1 MDSEI
6 VGDER
11 SMMKKSKRKTLP
23 AIPRM
28 TIAAMILLVLSA
40 GASAQNLPPPGSYQ
54 PIPNFTGVGAGL
66 QFREAINER
75 FSGAQPIAPSITTP
89 TFANLPPEQDGML
102 LYCENCRSA
111 TPCVSGGDGAYAL
124 GTRGQWACAGAA
136 LEATLNANGNK
147 VSNLASGTINGDALA
162 FGQTGA
168 QLNTLSGSKLDGS
181 DAIANVSLNGVK
193 NVRAFGAT
201 GSLATVTATTSASN
215 AVITVNSIADFK
227 VGNWIKIDHAGA
239 ASNANPPTG
248 VTVVPNSYGM
258 NPNPTSDITKS
269 VANGGGCEVDSQTGN
284 PAHNSAC
291 NVSYTY
297 QIVGVSNGGGWS
309 VPTAAVSTSAGPA
322 TLSTNNNLLVS
333 WTGAANDIAYLVYSC
348 SGAGCT
354 PSLHAVVPHAGAPGA
369 TAESYRD
376 FGHAFGTDE
385 DFGTALGSSAVVQDL
400 FAQITGVN
408 GVSVTLSIAPA
419 QTGSFTMR
427 HDDSVPINAA
437 ISSICSHTATGAT
450 VGGIVEFPATSAYP
464 LGQSLNL
471 YGCWGVTLSLTG
483 AQNGDGGHP
492 VELEWHGVTG
502 GTVINMNKAADS
514 RVAGLSVSGINGNT
528 AGVIIDVDNY
538 ATGGGGDGLATQH
551 DTFERLAL
559 GRAGIGIRVANQS
572 AGNVQNLS
580 FHDVQISNPSN
591 GQGGMWGYFFGGA
604 GQTYNEEIRGGLIQ
618 GHDVA
623 IMSDFVGQL
632 EIYGTDFEQNKIE
645 AWTVDRFGGGAD
657 GNMMFSGV
665 TSEDAQY
672 FIFDT
677 NNVGSNFIIDAT
689 RIAGAPGP
697 NGFLMQLNR
706 PTAIK
711 SSWVC
716 GGGTTV
722 CGISNGNAPNP
733 QPIFSMQNSYGDPSP
748 FRNGDGSN
756 APDSMIFTEFTD
768 WLASGVV
775 RVGYLNHASNIEACS
790 NVGTVSANTTL
801 AFSTNSCQKLFT
813 ATTGLTYTL
822 STTGLVADQVVTI
835 ESYITGAIAAGP
847 LWATS
852 SGAIKWTGGAAP
864 TSSIASGSVDVLR
877 LKWDG
882 TNWLEISRS
891 IGDH

>member
-1 MDSEI
+1 MVMDFRRKISPTI
-6 VGDER
+6 RRMTQR
-11 SMMKKSKRKTLP
+11 SM
-23 AIPRM
+23 M
-28 TIAAMILLVLSA
+28 TIAALILIAASA
-40 GASAQNLPPPGSYQ
+40 DAPAQNLPPPGAYQ

-66 QFREAINER
+66 QFREAINQR
-75 FSGAQPIAPSITTP
+75 FSAAEPIAPSIVTP
-89 TFANLPPEQDGML
+89 TFANLPPEQDGTV
-102 LYCENCRSA
+102 LYCKDCRTA
-111 TPCVSGGDGAYAL
+111 VPCVSGGAGAWAL

-147 VSNLASGTINGDALA
+147 VSNLAPAMIGGDALA

-168 QLNTLSGSKLDGS
+168 QLNTLSGAKLDGS
-181 DAIANVSLNGVK
+181 DAITNVSLNGVE

-201 GSLATVTATTSASN
+201 GSLTATSANTTAGIATVN
-215 AVITVNSIADFK
+215 VNSIGDFK
-227 VGNWIKIDHAGA
+227 TGNWVKIAHAGA
-239 ASNANPPTG
+239 ASNASLPTG
-248 VTVVPNSYGM
+248 VTVVPNSYAM
-258 NPNPTSDITKS
+258 NPNATSDITKS
-269 VANGGGCEVDSQTGN
+269 AANGGGCEVDTVTSN
-284 PAHNSAC
+284 PAHNATCS
-291 NVSYTY
+291 VTYTY
-297 QIVGVSNGGGWS
+297 QIVGVSQAGGWS
-309 VPTAAVSTSAGPA
+309 APTAAISTSAGPA
-322 TLSTNNNLLVS
+322 TLSTNNNIVVS
-333 WTGAANDIAYLVYSC
+333 WTGGTNDIAYLIYSC
-348 SGAGCT
+348 SGTGCT

-385 DFGTALGSSAVVQDL
+385 DFGTAINSSAVAQDL
-400 FAQITGVN
+400 FAQITGVS
-408 GVSVTLSIAPA
+408 GTSVTLSLAPA

-437 ISSICSHTATGAT
+437 ISAVCSHTATGGT
-450 VGGIVEFPATSAYP
+450 VGGIVEFPATAAYP
-464 LGQSLNL
+464 LSQSLNL

-483 AQNGDGGHP
+483 AQSGDGGHP
-492 VELEWHGVTG
+492 VDLEWDGVTG

-514 RVAGLSVSGINGNT
+514 RVAGLSVSGISGNT
-528 AGVIIDVDNY
+528 PGVIIDVDNY

-551 DTFERLAL
+551 DTFERLDL
-559 GRAGIGIRVANQS
+559 GRAGIGIRIANRS
-572 AGNVQNLS
+572 VGNVQDLS

-591 GQGGMWGYFFGGA
+591 GQGGMWGYFFGGI
-604 GQTYNEEIRGGLIQ
+604 GQTYNEEIYGGLIQ
-618 GHDVA
+618 GHDIA
-623 IMSDFVGQL
+623 IMSAFVGQL

-645 AWTVDRFGGGAD
+645 AWTIDRFGGGAD

-665 TSEDAQY
+665 TSEGAQY
-672 FIFDT
+672 FIFDS
-677 NNVGSNFIIDAT
+677 NDVASNFIIDAT
-689 RIAGAPGP
+689 RIADTPGP

-733 QPIFSMQNSYGDPSP
+733 QPIFSVQNSYGDASP

-756 APDSMIFTEFTD
+756 APDSMMFTQFTD
-768 WLASGVV
+768 SIANGIV
-775 RVGYLNHASNIEACS
+775 RVGYLNHAPSIEACS

-801 AFSTNSCQKLFT
+801 AFSTNSCQKIST

-822 STTGLVADQVVTI
+822 STTGLLADQVVTI
-835 ESYITGAIAAGP
+835 ESYLTGAIAAGP
-847 LWATS
+847 TFATS

>member
-1 MDSEI
+1 MDFRRKISPTI
-6 VGDER
+6 RRMTQR
-11 SMMKKSKRKTLP
+11 SM
-23 AIPRM
+23 M
-28 TIAAMILLVLSA
+28 TIAALILIAASA
-40 GASAQNLPPPGSYQ
+40 DAPAQNLPPPGAYQ

-66 QFREAINER
+66 QFREAINQR
-75 FSGAQPIAPSITTP
+75 FSGAEPIAPSIVTP
-89 TFANLPPEQDGML
+89 TFANLPPEQDGTV
-102 LYCENCRSA
+102 LYCKDCRTA
-111 TPCVSGGDGAYAL
+111 VPCVSGGAGAWAL

-147 VSNLASGTINGDALA
+147 VSNLAPAMIGGDALA

-168 QLNTLSGSKLDGS
+168 QLNTLSGAKLDGS
-181 DAIANVSLNGVK
+181 DAITNVSLNGVE

-201 GSLATVTATTSASN
+201 GSLTATSANTTAGIATVN
-215 AVITVNSIADFK
+215 VNSIGDFK
-227 VGNWIKIDHAGA
+227 TGNWVKIAHAGA
-239 ASNANPPTG
+239 ASNASLPTG
-248 VTVVPNSYGM
+248 VTVVPNSYAM
-258 NPNPTSDITKS
+258 NPNATSDITKS
-269 VANGGGCEVDSQTGN
+269 AANGGGCEVDTVTSN
-284 PAHNSAC
+284 PAHNATCS
-291 NVSYTY
+291 VTYTY
-297 QIVGVSNGGGWS
+297 QIVGVSQAGGWS
-309 VPTAAVSTSAGPA
+309 APTAAISTSAGPA
-322 TLSTNNNLLVS
+322 TLSTNNNIVVS
-333 WTGAANDIAYLVYSC
+333 WTGGANDIAYLIYSC
-348 SGAGCT
+348 SGTGCT

-385 DFGTALGSSAVVQDL
+385 DFGTAINSSAVAQDL
-400 FAQITGVN
+400 FAQITGVS
-408 GVSVTLSIAPA
+408 GTSVTLSLAPA

-437 ISSICSHTATGAT
+437 ISAVCSHTATGGT
-450 VGGIVEFPATSAYP
+450 VGGIVEFPATAAYP
-464 LGQSLNL
+464 LSQSLNL

-483 AQNGDGGHP
+483 AQSGDGGHP
-492 VELEWHGVTG
+492 VDLEWDGVTG

-514 RVAGLSVSGINGNT
+514 RVAGLSVSGISGNT
-528 AGVIIDVDNY
+528 PGVIIDVDNY

-551 DTFERLAL
+551 DTFERLDL
-559 GRAGIGIRVANQS
+559 GRAGIGIRIANRS
-572 AGNVQNLS
+572 VGNVQDLS

-591 GQGGMWGYFFGGA
+591 GQGGMWGYFFGGI
-604 GQTYNEEIRGGLIQ
+604 GQTYNEEIYGGLIQ
-618 GHDVA
+618 GHDIA
-623 IMSDFVGQL
+623 IMSAFVGQL

-645 AWTVDRFGGGAD
+645 AWTIDRFGGGAD

-665 TSEDAQY
+665 TSEGAQY
-672 FIFDT
+672 FIFDS
-677 NNVGSNFIIDAT
+677 NDVASNFIIDAT
-689 RIAGAPGP
+689 RIADTPGP

-733 QPIFSMQNSYGDPSP
+733 QPIFSVQNSYGDASP

-756 APDSMIFTEFTD
+756 APDSMMFTQFTD
-768 WLASGVV
+768 SIANGIV
-775 RVGYLNHASNIEACS
+775 RVGYLNHAPSIEACS
-790 NVGTVSANTTL
+790 NVGTVSANTML
-801 AFSTNSCQKLFT
+801 AFWTNSCQKIST

-822 STTGLVADQVVTI
+822 STTGLLADQVVTI
-835 ESYITGAIAAGP
+835 ESYLTGAIAAGP
-847 LWATS
+847 TFATS

>member
-1 MDSEI
+1 MVMDFRRKISPTI
-6 VGDER
+6 RRMTQR
-11 SMMKKSKRKTLP
+11 SM
-23 AIPRM
+23 M
-28 TIAAMILLVLSA
+28 TIAALILIAASA
-40 GASAQNLPPPGSYQ
+40 DAPAQNLPPPGAYQ

-66 QFREAINER
+66 QFREAINQR
-75 FSGAQPIAPSITTP
+75 FSGAEPIAPSIVTP
-89 TFANLPPEQDGML
+89 TFANLPPEQDGTV
-102 LYCENCRSA
+102 LYCKDCRSA
-111 TPCVSGGDGAYAL
+111 VPCVSGGAGAWAL

-147 VSNLASGTINGDALA
+147 VSNLAPAMIGGDALA

-168 QLNTLSGSKLDGS
+168 QLNTLSGAKLDGS
-181 DAIANVSLNGVK
+181 DAITNVSLNGVE

-201 GSLATVTATTSASN
+201 GSLTATSANTTAGIATVN
-215 AVITVNSIADFK
+215 VNSIGDFK
-227 VGNWIKIDHAGA
+227 TGNWVKIAHAGA
-239 ASNANPPTG
+239 ASNASLPTG
-248 VTVVPNSYGM
+248 VTVVPNSYAM
-258 NPNPTSDITKS
+258 NPNATSDITKS
-269 VANGGGCEVDSQTGN
+269 AANGGGCEVDTVSSN
-284 PAHNSAC
+284 PAHNATCS
-291 NVSYTY
+291 VTYTY
-297 QIVGVSNGGGWS
+297 QIVGVSQAGGWS
-309 VPTAAVSTSAGPA
+309 APTAAISTSAGPA
-322 TLSTNNNLLVS
+322 TLSTNNNIVVS
-333 WTGAANDIAYLVYSC
+333 WTGGTNDIAYLIYSC
-348 SGAGCT
+348 SGTGCT

-385 DFGTALGSSAVVQDL
+385 DFGTAINTSAVAQDL
-400 FAQITGVN
+400 FAQITGVS
-408 GVSVTLSIAPA
+408 GTSVTLSLAPA

-437 ISSICSHTATGAT
+437 ISAVCSHTATGGT
-450 VGGIVEFPATSAYP
+450 VGGIVEFPATAAYP
-464 LGQSLNL
+464 LSQSLNL

-483 AQNGDGGHP
+483 AQSGDGGHP
-492 VELEWHGVTG
+492 VDLEWDGVTG

-514 RVAGLSVSGINGNT
+514 RVAGLSVSGISGNT
-528 AGVIIDVDNY
+528 PGVIIDVDNY
-538 ATGGGGDGLATQH
+538 ATGAGGDGLATQH
-551 DTFERLAL
+551 DTFERLDL
-559 GRAGIGIRVANQS
+559 GRAGIGIRVANRS
-572 AGNVQNLS
+572 VGNVQDLR

-591 GQGGMWGYFFGGA
+591 GQGGMWGYFFGGI
-604 GQTYNEEIRGGLIQ
+604 GQTYNEEIYGGLIQ
-618 GHDVA
+618 GHDIA
-623 IMSDFVGQL
+623 IMSAFVGQL

-645 AWTVDRFGGGAD
+645 AWTIDRFGGGAD

-665 TSEDAQY
+665 TSEGAQY
-672 FIFDT
+672 FIFDS
-677 NNVGSNFIIDAT
+677 NDVASNFIIDAT
-689 RIAGAPGP
+689 RIADTPGP

-733 QPIFSMQNSYGDPSP
+733 QPIFSVQNSYGDASP

-756 APDSMIFTEFTD
+756 APDSMMFTQFTD
-768 WLASGVV
+768 SIANGIV
-775 RVGYLNHASNIEACS
+775 RVGYLNHAPSIEACS

-801 AFSTNSCQKLFT
+801 AFWTNSCQKIST

-822 STTGLVADQVVTI
+822 STTGLLADQVVTI
-835 ESYITGAIAAGP
+835 ESYLTGAIAAGP
-847 LWATS
+847 TFATS

>member
-1 MDSEI
+1 MDL
-6 VGDER
+6 R
-11 SMMKKSKRKTLP
+11 RKSWR
-23 AIPRM
+23 
-28 TIAAMILLVLSA
+28 TIRRATFAATILLGVSA
-40 GASAQNLPPPGSYQ
+40 QAHAQNLPPPGSYQ

-66 QFREAINER
+66 QFREAINNR
-75 FSGAQPIAPSITTP
+75 LSGAQPIAPSVVTP
-89 TFANLPPEQDGML
+89 TFANLPSEQDGML
-102 LYCENCRSA
+102 LYCKDCRSA
-111 TPCVSGGDGAYAL
+111 AVCVSGGAGAWA
-124 GTRGQWACAGAA
+124 RGVRGEWACGISA
-136 LEATLNANGNK
+136 LESNLNANGNK
-147 VSNLASGTINGDALA
+147 VSNLANASASGDAIA

-193 NVRAFGAT
+193 NVKAFGAT
-201 GSLATVTATTSASN
+201 GSLATTTATTVAGN
-215 AVITVNSIADFK
+215 ATVTVNSIGDFK
-227 VGNWIKIDHAGA
+227 TGQWIKIDHAGA
-239 ASNANPPTG
+239 NSNANPPTG

-258 NPNPTSDITKS
+258 NPNPTSDITKNA
-269 VANGGGCEVDSQTGN
+269 ANGGGCEVDSITGN
-284 PAHNSAC
+284 PAHNGAC

-297 QIVGVSNGGGWS
+297 QIVGVSQGGGWS
-309 VPTAAVSTSAGPA
+309 APTAAVSTGSGPS
-322 TLSTNNNLLVS
+322 TLSTNNNLLLS
-333 WTGAANDIAYLVYSC
+333 WTGAANDIAYLIYSC
-348 SGAGCT
+348 SGASCT
-354 PSLHAVVPHAGAPGA
+354 PTLHAVMPHAGAPGA
-369 TAESYRD
+369 TLESYRD

-385 DFGTALGSSAVVQDL
+385 DFGTAIPSSAAAQDL
-400 FAQITGVN
+400 FAQITGVS
-408 GVSVTLSIAPA
+408 GASVTLSIAPA

-437 ISSICSHTATGAT
+437 VSSICSHTATGGT
-450 VGGIVEFPATSAYP
+450 VGGIVEFPATTAYP
-464 LGQSLNL
+464 IGQSINL

-492 VELEWHGVTG
+492 AELEWHGATG
-502 GTVINMNKAADS
+502 GIVINMNKAADS

-551 DTFERLAL
+551 DTFEHLDL

-572 AGNVQNLS
+572 AGNVQDMS
-580 FHDVQISNPSN
+580 FRDVQISNPSN
-591 GQGGMWGYFFGGA
+591 GQGGMWGYFFGGG

-618 GHDVA
+618 GRDVA
-623 IMSDFVGQL
+623 IMSAFVGQL

-645 AWTVDRFGGGAD
+645 AWTLDRFGGGAD

-672 FIFDT
+672 FIFDPSA
-677 NNVGSNFIIDAT
+677 VGSNFIIDAT
-689 RIAGAPGP
+689 RIAGMPGP

-711 SSWVC
+711 SSWIC
-716 GGGTTV
+716 GGGTTI

-756 APDSMIFTEFTD
+756 VPDTMIFTEFTD
-768 WLASGVV
+768 WLQNGIV
-775 RVGYLNHASNIEACS
+775 RVGYLNHAPSIEACS
-790 NVGTVSANTTL
+790 NAGAVAANTTI
-801 AFSTNSCQKLFT
+801 AFFTNSCQKIST

-822 STTGLVADQVVTI
+822 STVGLVTDQVVTI

-847 LWATS
+847 LWTTS
-852 SGAIKWTGGAAP
+852 SGAIKWNGGAAP
-864 TSSIASGSVDVLR
+864 TSSVASGSVDVLR

-882 TNWLEISRS
+882 ANWIELSRS

>member
-1 MDSEI
+1 MDFRRKISPTI
-6 VGDER
+6 RRMTQR
-11 SMMKKSKRKTLP
+11 SM
-23 AIPRM
+23 M
-28 TIAAMILLVLSA
+28 TIAALILIAASA
-40 GASAQNLPPPGSYQ
+40 DAPAQNLPPPGAYQ

-66 QFREAINER
+66 QFREAINQR
-75 FSGAQPIAPSITTP
+75 FSGAEPIAPSIVTP
-89 TFANLPPEQDGML
+89 TFANLPPEQDGTV
-102 LYCENCRSA
+102 LYCKDCRTA
-111 TPCVSGGDGAYAL
+111 VPCVSGGAGAWAL

-147 VSNLASGTINGDALA
+147 VSNLAPAMIGGDALA

-168 QLNTLSGSKLDGS
+168 QLNTLSGAKLDGS
-181 DAIANVSLNGVK
+181 DAITNVSLNGVE

-201 GSLATVTATTSASN
+201 GSLTATSANTTAGIATVN
-215 AVITVNSIADFK
+215 VNSIGDFK
-227 VGNWIKIDHAGA
+227 TGNWVKIAHAGA
-239 ASNANPPTG
+239 ASNASLPTG
-248 VTVVPNSYGM
+248 VTVVPNSYAM
-258 NPNPTSDITKS
+258 NPNATSDITKS
-269 VANGGGCEVDSQTGN
+269 AANGGGCEVDTVSSN
-284 PAHNSAC
+284 PAHNATCS
-291 NVSYTY
+291 VTYTY
-297 QIVGVSNGGGWS
+297 QIVGVSQAGGWS
-309 VPTAAVSTSAGPA
+309 APTAAISTSAGPA
-322 TLSTNNNLLVS
+322 TLSTNNNIVVS
-333 WTGAANDIAYLVYSC
+333 WTGGANDIAYLIYSC
-348 SGAGCT
+348 SGTGCT

-385 DFGTALGSSAVVQDL
+385 DFGTAINSSAVAQDL
-400 FAQITGVN
+400 FAQITGVS
-408 GVSVTLSIAPA
+408 GTSVTLSLAPA

-437 ISSICSHTATGAT
+437 ISAVCSHTATGGT
-450 VGGIVEFPATSAYP
+450 VGGIVEFPATAAYP
-464 LGQSLNL
+464 LSQSLNL

-483 AQNGDGGHP
+483 AQSGDGGHP
-492 VELEWHGVTG
+492 VDLEWDGVTG

-514 RVAGLSVSGINGNT
+514 RVAGLSVSGISGNT
-528 AGVIIDVDNY
+528 PGVIIDVDNY

-551 DTFERLAL
+551 DTFERLDL
-559 GRAGIGIRVANQS
+559 GRAGIGIRIANRS
-572 AGNVQNLS
+572 VGNVQDLS

-591 GQGGMWGYFFGGA
+591 GQGGMWGYFFGGI
-604 GQTYNEEIRGGLIQ
+604 GQTYNEEIYGGLIQ
-618 GHDVA
+618 GHDIA
-623 IMSDFVGQL
+623 IMSAFVGQL

-645 AWTVDRFGGGAD
+645 AWTIDRFGGGAD

-665 TSEDAQY
+665 TSEGAQY
-672 FIFDT
+672 FIFDS
-677 NNVGSNFIIDAT
+677 NDVASNFIIDAT
-689 RIAGAPGP
+689 RIADTPGP

-733 QPIFSMQNSYGDPSP
+733 QPIFSVQNSYGDASP

-756 APDSMIFTEFTD
+756 APDSMMFTQFTD
-768 WLASGVV
+768 SIANGIV
-775 RVGYLNHASNIEACS
+775 RVGYLNHAPSIEACS
-790 NVGTVSANTTL
+790 NVGTVSANTML
-801 AFSTNSCQKLFT
+801 AFWTNSCQKIST

-822 STTGLVADQVVTI
+822 STTGLLADQVVTI
-835 ESYITGAIAAGP
+835 ESYLTGAIAAGP
-847 LWATS
+847 TFATS

>member
-1 MDSEI
+1 MVMDL
-6 VGDER
+6 R
-11 SMMKKSKRKTLP
+11 RKISPTLRR
-23 AIPRM
+23 A
-28 TIAAMILLVLSA
+28 TFTAMILLGVS
-40 GASAQNLPPPGSYQ
+40 GAARGQNLPPPGSYQ

-66 QFREAINER
+66 QFREAVNNR
-75 FSGAQPIAPSITTP
+75 FSGTQPIAPSIVTP
-89 TFANLPPEQDGML
+89 SFANLPPQQDGML
-102 LYCENCRSA
+102 LFCKDCRSA
-111 TPCVSGGDGAYAL
+111 TPCVSGGAGAWAL

-136 LEATLNANGNK
+136 LEAALNANGNK
-147 VSNLASGTINGDALA
+147 VSNLAGGTVNGDALA

-181 DAIANVSLNGVK
+181 DAIANVSLNGAK

-201 GSLATVTATTSASN
+201 GSLVTATATTSAGN
-215 AVITVNSIADFK
+215 ATITVNSIGDFK
-227 VGNWIKIDHAGA
+227 IGNWVKIDHAGA

-248 VTVVPNSYGM
+248 VTVVPNSYDM
-258 NPNPTSDITKS
+258 NPNPTSDITKTT
-269 VANGGGCEVDSQTGN
+269 ANGGGCQVDSLSGN
-284 PAHNSAC
+284 PAHNTAC
-291 NVSYTY
+291 NVSYAY
-297 QIVGVSNGGGWS
+297 QIVGVSQGGGWS
-309 VPTAAVSTSAGPA
+309 APTAAVSTSAGPA

-333 WTGAANDIAYLVYSC
+333 WTGAANDIAYLIYSC
-348 SGAGCT
+348 SGASCT
-354 PSLHAVVPHAGAPGA
+354 PTLHAVMPHAGAPGA

-376 FGHAFGTDE
+376 FGHSFGTDE
-385 DFGTALGSSAVVQDL
+385 DFGTAMPSAAAAQDL
-400 FAQITGVN
+400 FAQITGVS
-408 GVSVTLSIAPA
+408 GASVTLSIAPA
-419 QTGSFTMR
+419 QSGSFTMR

-437 ISSICSHTATGAT
+437 ISSICSHTATGGT

-538 ATGGGGDGLATQH
+538 PTGGGGDGVPTQH
-551 DTFERLAL
+551 DTFERVEL
-559 GRAGIGIRVANQS
+559 GRAGIAIRVANRS
-572 AGNVQNLS
+572 TGNVQDLS
-580 FHDVQISNPSN
+580 FRDVQVSNPSN
-591 GQGGMWGYFFGGA
+591 GQGGMWGYFFGGG
-604 GQTYNEEIRGGLIQ
+604 GQTYNEEIRCGLIA
-618 GHDVA
+618 GHDIA
-623 IMSDFVGQL
+623 IVSDFVGQL

-645 AWTVDRFGGGAD
+645 AWTSDRFGGGAD

-665 TSEDAQY
+665 TSEGAQY
-672 FIFDT
+672 FIFDP
-677 NNVGSNFIIDAT
+677 GGAANFIIEAS
-689 RIAGAPGP
+689 RIADQPGP

-716 GGGTTV
+716 GGGTTT
-722 CGISNGNAPNP
+722 CGISNGNVPNP
-733 QPIFSMQNSYGDPSP
+733 DPIFSMQNSYGDPSP

-756 APDSMIFTEFTD
+756 TPDAMIFNEFTD
-768 WLASGVV
+768 WLQNGVV
-775 RVGYLNHASNIEACS
+775 RVGYLNHAPNIEACS
-790 NVGTVSANTTL
+790 NAGTASANTTL
-801 AFSTNSCQKLFT
+801 AFSTNSCQKIST
-813 ATTGLTYTL
+813 ATSGLTYTL

-835 ESYITGAIAAGP
+835 ESYITGTIAAGP
-847 LWATS
+847 AWSTS

-864 TSSIASGSVDVLR
+864 SSSIASGSVDVLR

>member
-1 MDSEI
+1 MVMDL
-6 VGDER
+6 R
-11 SMMKKSKRKTLP
+11 RKISP
-23 AIPRM
+23 AIWHAMP
-28 TIAAMILLVLSA
+28 AAMILLAVSA
-40 GASAQNLPPPGSYQ
+40 GARAQNLPPPGAYQ

-66 QFREAINER
+66 QFREAINNR
-75 FSGAQPIAPSITTP
+75 FSGAQQTAPSIVTP
-89 TFANLPPEQDGML
+89 TFANLPSEQDGTI
-102 LYCENCRSA
+102 LYCKDCKSA
-111 TPCVSGGDGAYAL
+111 VPCASGGAGAWAL
-124 GTRGQWACAGAA
+124 GTRGQWSCAGAA
-136 LEATLNANGNK
+136 LEAALNANGNK
-147 VSNLASGTINGDALA
+147 VSNLASGTVNGDALA

-181 DAIANVSLNGVK
+181 DAITNVSLNGVK

-201 GSLATVTATTSASN
+201 GSLATVSATTVAGN
-215 AVITVNSIADFK
+215 TTVTVNSIGDFK
-227 VGNWIKIDHAGA
+227 VGNWVKIDHAGA
-239 ASNANPPTG
+239 ASNANAPTG

-258 NPNPTSDITKS
+258 NPNPTSDITKTL
-269 VANGGGCEVDSQTGN
+269 ANGGGCEVDAATAN
-284 PAHNSAC
+284 LVHNTAC

-297 QIVGVSNGGGWS
+297 QIVGVSQGGGWS
-309 VPTAAVSTSAGPA
+309 APTGAVSTSVGPA

-333 WTGAANDIAYLVYSC
+333 WIGAANDIAYLIYSC
-348 SGAGCT
+348 SGASCA
-354 PSLHAVVPHAGAPGA
+354 PSLHAVVPHAGPPGP
-369 TAESYRD
+369 TTESYRD
-376 FGHAFGTDE
+376 FGHSFGIDE
-385 DFGTALGSSAVVQDL
+385 NFGTAIPFSAAAQDL
-400 FAQITGVN
+400 FAQITSVSGN
-408 GVSVTLSIAPA
+408 SVTLSTAPA
-419 QTGSFTMR
+419 QAGSFTMR

-437 ISSICSHTATGAT
+437 ITSICSHSAVGGT
-450 VGGIVEFPATSAYP
+450 VGGIVEFPATSNYS

-483 AQNGDGGHP
+483 AQNGDGAHP

-538 ATGGGGDGLATQH
+538 PTGGGGDGLATQN
-551 DTFERLAL
+551 DTFERLDL
-559 GRAGIGIRVANQS
+559 GRGGIGIRVANRS
-572 AGNVQNLS
+572 TGNVQDLE
-580 FHDVQISNPSN
+580 FDDVQVSNPSN
-591 GQGGMWGYFFGGA
+591 GQGGMWGYFFGGG
-604 GQTYNEEIRGGLIQ
+604 GQTYNEEIRGGLIA

-623 IMSDFVGQL
+623 IMSAFVGQL

-645 AWTVDRFGGGAD
+645 AWTNDRFGGGAD

-665 TSEDAQY
+665 TSEGAQY
-672 FIFDT
+672 FIFDP
-677 NNVGSNFIIDAT
+677 NNTGSNFIIDST
-689 RIAGAPGP
+689 RIADAPGP

-706 PTAIK
+706 PIAIK

-733 QPIFSMQNSYGDPSP
+733 QPIFSMQNSYGDASP

-756 APDSMIFTEFTD
+756 VPDSMTFMEFTD
-768 WLASGVV
+768 SLANGVV
-775 RVGYLNHASNIEACS
+775 RIGYLNHAPSIEACS

-801 AFSTNSCQKLFT
+801 AFSTNSCQKIST

-822 STTGLVADQVVTI
+822 STAGLIADQVVTI

-847 LWATS
+847 LFATS
-852 SGAIKWTGGAAP
+852 SGALKWTGSAAV

-882 TNWLEISRS
+882 TNWIELGRS

>member
-1 MDSEI
+1 MVMDFRRKISPTLRRI
-6 VGDER
+6 V
-11 SMMKKSKRKTLP
+11 MV
-23 AIPRM
+23 
-28 TIAAMILLVLSA
+28 AMILIV
-40 GASAQNLPPPGSYQ
+40 ASTDALAQNLPPPGSYQ

-66 QFREAINER
+66 QFREAINDR
-75 FSGAQPIAPSITTP
+75 FSGVQPIAPAIVTP
-89 TFANLPPEQDGML
+89 TFANLPAEQDGML
-102 LYCENCRSA
+102 LYCEDCRSA
-111 TPCVSGGDGAYAL
+111 APCVSGGAGAWAL

-136 LEATLNANGNK
+136 LEAALNANGNK
-147 VSNLASGTINGDALA
+147 VSNLAAATVNGDALA

-168 QLNTLSGSKLDGS
+168 QLNTLSGSKLDGT
-181 DAIANVSLNGVK
+181 DAIMNVSVNGAK
-193 NVRAFGAT
+193 NARAFGAT
-201 GSLATVTATTSASN
+201 GSLATASATTVAGN
-215 AVITVNSIADFK
+215 ATVTVTSIGAFK
-227 VGNWIKIDHAGA
+227 IGNWIKIDHAGA
-239 ASNANPPTG
+239 TSNANMPTG
-248 VTVVPNSYGM
+248 VTIVPNSYGM
-258 NPNPTSDITKS
+258 NPNPTSDITKTA
-269 VANGGGCEVDSQTGN
+269 ANGGGCQVDAATGI
-284 PAHNSAC
+284 PGHNTAC

-297 QIVGVSNGGGWS
+297 QIVGVSQGGGWS
-309 VPTAAVSTSAGPA
+309 APTAPVSTSTGPA
-322 TLSTNNNLLVS
+322 TLSTNNNLVVS
-333 WTGAANDIAYLVYSC
+333 WTGAANDIAYLIYSC
-348 SGAGCT
+348 SGASCT
-354 PSLHAVVPHAGAPGA
+354 PTLHAVMPHAGAPGA

-376 FGHAFGTDE
+376 FGHSFGTDE
-385 DFGTALGSSAVVQDL
+385 DFGTTMPSAAAAQDL
-400 FAQITGVN
+400 FAQITSVSGT
-408 GVSVTLSIAPA
+408 SVTLSVAPA

-437 ISSICSHTATGAT
+437 ISSLCSHTATGGT
-450 VGGIVEFPATSAYP
+450 VGGIVEFPATSTYS
-464 LGQSLNL
+464 LGQSINL

-538 ATGGGGDGLATQH
+538 PTGGSGDGVPTQH
-551 DTFERLAL
+551 DTFERLEL
-559 GRAGIGIRVANQS
+559 GRAGIGIRVANRS
-572 AGNVQNLS
+572 TGNVQDLS
-580 FHDVQISNPSN
+580 FRDVQISNPSN
-591 GQGGMWGYFFGGA
+591 GQGGMWGYFFGGS
-604 GQTYNEEIRGGLIQ
+604 GQTYNEEIHGGLIE

-623 IMSDFVGQL
+623 IMSAFVGQL

-645 AWTVDRFGGGAD
+645 AWTSDRFGGGAD

-665 TSEDAQY
+665 TSEGAQY
-672 FIFDT
+672 FIFDP
-677 NNVGSNFIIDAT
+677 NNAGSNFIINAS
-689 RIAGAPGP
+689 RIADAPGP

-716 GGGTTV
+716 GGGTTI

-733 QPIFSMQNSYGDPSP
+733 QPIFSMQNSYGDASP

-756 APDSMIFTEFTD
+756 TPGTMIFTEFTD
-768 WLASGVV
+768 SIAGGVV
-775 RVGYLNHASNIEACS
+775 RIGYLNHAPSIEACS

-801 AFSTNSCQKLFT
+801 AFSTNSCQKIST

-822 STTGLVADQVVTI
+822 STTGLVANQVVTI

-847 LWATS
+847 VFATS
-852 SGAIKWTGGAAP
+852 SGALKWTGGAAP
-864 TSSIASGSVDVLR
+864 ASSITSGSVDVLR

>member
-1 MDSEI
+1 MVME
-6 VGDER
+6 VR
-11 SMMKKSKRKTLP
+11 RKISP
-23 AIPRM
+23 AIWRA
-28 TIAAMILLVLSA
+28 TSAAMILLVVGA
-40 GASAQNLPPPGSYQ
+40 GARAQNLPPPGSYQ

-66 QFREAINER
+66 QFREAINNR
-75 FSGAQPIAPSITTP
+75 FSGAQQIAPSIVTP
-89 TFANLPPEQDGML
+89 TFANLPPELDGMI
-102 LYCENCRSA
+102 LYCKDCKSA
-111 TPCVSGGDGAYAL
+111 MPCASGGAGAWAL

-136 LEATLNANGNK
+136 LEAALNANGNK
-147 VSNLASGTINGDALA
+147 VSNLASGTVNGDALA

-181 DAIANVSLNGVK
+181 DAITNVSLNGVK

-201 GSLATVTATTSASN
+201 GSLATVSATTAAGN
-215 AVITVNSIADFK
+215 ATVTVNSIGDFK
-227 VGNWIKIDHAGA
+227 TGNWVKIDHAGA
-239 ASNANPPTG
+239 ASNANAPTG

-258 NPNPTSDITKS
+258 NPNPTSDITKT
-269 VANGGGCEVDSQTGN
+269 VANGGGCEVDAATTN
-284 PAHNSAC
+284 LAHNTAC

-297 QIVGVSNGGGWS
+297 QIVGVSQGGGWS
-309 VPTAAVSTSAGPA
+309 APSGAVSTSVGPA

-333 WTGAANDIAYLVYSC
+333 WIGAANDIAYLIYSC
-348 SGAGCT
+348 SGASCA
-354 PSLHAVVPHAGAPGA
+354 PSLHAVVPHAGPPGP
-369 TAESYRD
+369 TTESYRD
-376 FGHAFGTDE
+376 FGHSFGTDE
-385 DFGTALGSSAVVQDL
+385 DFGTAIPSSAAAQDL
-400 FAQITGVN
+400 FAQINSVSGT
-408 GVSVTLSIAPA
+408 SVTLSTAPA

-437 ISSICSHTATGAT
+437 ISSICSHSAVGGT
-450 VGGIVEFPATSAYP
+450 VGGIVEFPATSNYS

-483 AQNGDGGHP
+483 AQNGDGAHP

-514 RVAGLSVSGINGNT
+514 RLAGLSVSGINGNT

-538 ATGGGGDGLATQH
+538 PTGGGGDGLATQN
-551 DTFERLAL
+551 DTFERLDL
-559 GRAGIGIRVANQS
+559 GRGGIGIRVANRS
-572 AGNVQNLS
+572 TGNVQDLE
-580 FHDVQISNPSN
+580 FFDVQVSNPSN
-591 GQGGMWGYFFGGA
+591 GQGGMWGYFFGGG
-604 GQTYNEEIRGGLIQ
+604 GQTYNEEIRGGLIA

-623 IMSDFVGQL
+623 IMSAFVGQL

-645 AWTVDRFGGGAD
+645 AWTNDRFGGGAD

-665 TSEDAQY
+665 TSEGAQY
-672 FIFDT
+672 FIFDP
-677 NNVGSNFIIDAT
+677 NNTGSNFIIDAT
-689 RIAGAPGP
+689 RIADAPGP

-706 PTAIK
+706 PIAIK

-733 QPIFSMQNSYGDPSP
+733 QPIFSMQNSYGDASP

-756 APDSMIFTEFTD
+756 VPDSMTFMEFTD
-768 WLASGVV
+768 SLANGVV
-775 RVGYLNHASNIEACS
+775 RIGYLNHAPSIEACS

-801 AFSTNSCQKLFT
+801 AFSTNSCQKIST

-822 STTGLVADQVVTI
+822 STTGLAADQVVTI

-847 LWATS
+847 LFATS
-852 SGAIKWTGGAAP
+852 SGALKWSGGAAV
-864 TSSIASGSVDVLR
+864 TSSIANGSVDVIR

-882 TNWLEISRS
+882 TNWIELGRS

>member
-1 MDSEI
+1 MVMALRRKIFPALRQASL
-6 VGDER
+6 GA
-11 SMMKKSKRKTLP
+11 MMLL
-23 AIPRM
+23 
-28 TIAAMILLVLSA
+28 AMSA
-40 GASAQNLPPPGSYQ
+40 GVRAQNLPPPGSYQ
-54 PIPNFTGVGAGL
+54 PIPNYTGVGAGL
-66 QFREAINER
+66 QFREAINAR
-75 FSGAQPIAPSITTP
+75 LGGNQPIAPSIVTP

-102 LYCENCRSA
+102 LYCHDCRSA
-111 TPCVSGGDGAYAL
+111 APCVSGGAGAWAF
-124 GTRGQWACAGAA
+124 GTRGQWTCAGMA
-136 LEATLNANGNK
+136 LEAALNANSNK
-147 VSNLASGTINGDALA
+147 VSNLAGGTVNGDALA

-181 DAIANVSLNGVK
+181 DAITNVSLNGVR

-201 GSLATVTATTSASN
+201 GSLATASAATVAGNATVTL
-215 AVITVNSIADFK
+215 NSIGDFK
-227 VGNWIKIDHAGA
+227 TGNWVKIDHAGA
-239 ASNANPPTG
+239 ASNATTPTG
-248 VTVVPNSYGM
+248 VTIVPNSYGM
-258 NPNPTSDITKS
+258 NPNPTADITKTL
-269 VANGGGCEVDSQTGN
+269 ANGGGCQVDAATGI
-284 PAHNSAC
+284 PGHNTAC

-297 QIVGVSNGGGWS
+297 QIVGVSQGGGWS

-333 WTGAANDIAYLVYSC
+333 WTGAANDIAYLIYSC
-348 SGAGCT
+348 SGASCT
-354 PSLHAVVPHAGAPGA
+354 PTLHAVMPQAGAPGA

-385 DFGTALGSSAVVQDL
+385 DFGTAMRSSGSAQDL
-400 FAQITGVN
+400 FAQITSVSGN
-408 GVSVTLSIAPA
+408 SVTLSVAPA

-437 ISSICSHTATGAT
+437 ISSVCSHTATGGT
-450 VGGIVEFPATSAYP
+450 VGGIVEFPATSAYS

-471 YGCWGVTLSLTG
+471 YGCWGVTLSLTV

-538 ATGGGGDGLATQH
+538 TTGGGGDGLATQH

-559 GRAGIGIRVANQS
+559 GRAGIGIRVANRS
-572 AGNVQNLS
+572 TGNVQDLN
-580 FHDVQISNPSN
+580 FRDVQISNPSN
-591 GQGGMWGYFFGGA
+591 GQGGMWGYFFGGG
-604 GQTYNEEIRGGLIQ
+604 GQTYNEEIRGGLIA

-623 IMSDFVGQL
+623 IMSAFVGQL

-645 AWTVDRFGGGAD
+645 AWASDRFGGGAD

-665 TSEDAQY
+665 TSESAQY
-672 FIFDT
+672 FIYDT
-677 NNVGSNFIIDAT
+677 GANGSNFIVDAS
-689 RIAGAPGP
+689 RIADAPGP
-697 NGFLMQLNR
+697 NGFLMQLSR

-716 GGGTTV
+716 GGGTTI
-722 CGISNGNAPNP
+722 CGISSGNGGSSGIPT
-733 QPIFSMQNSYGDPSP
+733 PILSMQNSFGDAAP
-748 FRNGDGSN
+748 FRDGTGSN
-756 APDSMIFTEFTD
+756 APDRLLFTEFAD
-768 WLASGVV
+768 VLANTGGPVQ
-775 RVGYLNHASNIEACS
+775 VGYLNHAPSIEACS
-790 NVGTVSANTTL
+790 NVGTVLANTTL
-801 AFSTNSCQKLFT
+801 MFAGNSCQKIST

-822 STTGLVADQVVTI
+822 LTNGLVADQVVTI
-835 ESYITGAIAAGP
+835 ESYITGAIAVGP
-847 LWATS
+847 VFATS
-852 SGAIKWTGGAAP
+852 NGAIKWIGGAAP
-864 TSSIASGSVDVLR
+864 ASSIANGSVDILR